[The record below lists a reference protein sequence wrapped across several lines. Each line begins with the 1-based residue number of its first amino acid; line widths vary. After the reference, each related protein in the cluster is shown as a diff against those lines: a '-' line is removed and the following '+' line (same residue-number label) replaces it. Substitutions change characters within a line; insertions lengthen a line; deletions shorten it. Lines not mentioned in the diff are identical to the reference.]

1 MKEEYELMQPKYI
14 QVISN
19 GYDADD
25 AKAITVELDQKFTI
39 SHIGTLNIARNP
51 KTVWKALS
59 EICSEYPQF
68 KTDMQIQLVGK
79 VDFSV
84 LEDISFFGLSD
95 NLRKIDYLSHTEA
108 IAKQQTSQVLLLL
121 INNSG
126 NARGIL
132 TGKFYEYL
140 AARRPILAIGP
151 IDGDVAAVLSET
163 GAGTIVDFEDE
174 IRTKQA
180 ILDYYKLYKTRLL
193 TVKTES
199 VERFSRRS
207 LTGELAKLLNTL

>member
-1 MKEEYELMQPKYI
+1 
-14 QVISN
+14 
-19 GYDADD
+19 
-25 AKAITVELDQKFTI
+25 
-39 SHIGTLNIARNP
+39 
-51 KTVWKALS
+51 
-59 EICSEYPQF
+59 
-68 KTDMQIQLVGK
+68 
-79 VDFSV
+79 
-84 LEDISFFGLSD
+84 
-95 NLRKIDYLSHTEA
+95 
-108 IAKQQTSQVLLLL
+108 LLLL